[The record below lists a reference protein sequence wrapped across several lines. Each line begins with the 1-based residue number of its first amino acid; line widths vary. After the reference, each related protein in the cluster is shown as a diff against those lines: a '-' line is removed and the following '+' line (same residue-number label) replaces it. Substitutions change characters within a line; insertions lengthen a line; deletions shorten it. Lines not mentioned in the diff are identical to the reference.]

1 MKGNSSDSGAGRQ
14 TSATGPTPSN
24 ECNVGRRTDLRASKA
39 AIVESL
45 KRIRHLVRKEFIQI
59 KRSRQNL
66 GLLFIAPLLQ
76 LIVFGSAS
84 RLDVHNVPTVVAD
97 MDRSVLSRQIV
108 EAFSRSGYF
117 TIKQMLG
124 SYDEA
129 DRWLETGKAGM
140 AILIPPDLERRIKAK
155 RTALVGILIDGVDT
169 TTAGTVSGYAQSI
182 LQRFSVDIM
191 DQRINQMQ
199 GQLYETSTPHLIVPA
214 VSEASRAWFNP
225 NLNSKDFFVPG
236 VVVIILLAG
245 TTIVTSSVI
254 VREKEIGTIEQL
266 MVAPITRLELILGK
280 TIPCFIIEIIT
291 MSVIVPLAFLVYDIP
306 FRGSMPFFM
315 ATGLLFLITI
325 AGVGMTISTFCKTQQ
340 QAVLTSFMF
349 LQPTVLLSGYAFPI
363 ENMPPV
369 IQYVTY
375 LNPLRYFIT
384 IVRGVFLKGVGW
396 DILWP
401 QVIPMIL
408 MAIFYLGL
416 AAFLFKKRVD

>member
-1 MKGNSSDSGAGRQ
+1 MNSNSSDSGMSRQ
-14 TSATGPTPSN
+14 ASAIGVTPSKDRD
-24 ECNVGRRTDLRASKA
+24 VRRHPDLRASKGTLA
-39 AIVESL
+39 QSL
-45 KRIRHLVRKEFIQI
+45 KRIRHIVRKEFIQI

-66 GLLFIAPLLQ
+66 GLLFIAPLIQ
-76 LIVFGSAS
+76 LLIFGSAS
-84 RLDVHNVPTVVAD
+84 RLDVHDVSTVVAD

-117 TIKQMLG
+117 TVKQMLN

-129 DRWLETGKAGM
+129 DRWLETGRAGM
-140 AILIPPDLERRIKAK
+140 AILIPPDLEQRIKAR
-155 RTALVGILIDGVDT
+155 RTALVGVLVDGVDT

-191 DQRINQMQ
+191 DQRVSQMQ
-199 GQLYETSTPHLIVPA
+199 GQLFETATPHLIMPSA
-214 VSEASRAWFNP
+214 SEASRAWFNP

-280 TIPCFIIEIIT
+280 LIPCFIIEIIT

-315 ATGLLFLITI
+315 ATAVLFLVTV
-325 AGVGMTISTFCKTQQ
+325 AGIGMTISTFCKTQQ

-349 LQPTVLLSGYAFPI
+349 LQPTTLLSGYAFPI

-384 IVRGVFLKGVGW
+384 IVRGVFLKGIGW

-401 QVIPMIL
+401 QVIPMFL

-416 AAFLFKKRVD
+416 AAFLFKKRSD